1 MFAKE
6 IISILLSYAIGCIAT
21 GYYIVKLC
29 VKKDIRQLGSGS
41 VGARNVGRIL
51 GKKGFAFTITADA
64 LKGALVI
71 LLCRTLHL
79 PDWAVILSMLAVT
92 AGHIFPVQLSF
103 HGGKGI
109 GVTVGALLVFDYY
122 LAAALVISFVLLFL
136 LSRKYMLSGMIAVM
150 LISVAVFFR
159 DHSNVEIT
167 GIIVLIMLILFA
179 HRSNIYELFTHNTIS
194 TQTIKHQDIEI

>member
-79 PDWAVILSMLAVT
+79 PDWGVILSMLAVT

-122 LAAALVISFVLLFL
+122 LAATLVISFVLLFL